1 MSNARGLLVEIAEVA
16 ALALGL
22 YLVITFAVQT
32 VYVLGPS
39 MYPTTADQDY
49 LIALRLPYRFHGPE
63 RGDIV
68 IMRSPFDPS
77 QDFIKRVVGLPGDK
91 VLVQSCK
98 VYINGNVMAEPY
110 ITSGEPW
117 ANCDQTWPQ
126 NGRPQVLASDEYFVM
141 GDHRDDSTDSRT
153 FGAIKRNQIEAL
165 AWLRVLPLNHFGFID
180 TQRPYITNQKMPAA
194 A

>member
-1 MSNARGLLVEIAEVA
+1 MPNPKGLLVEIAEVA

-39 MYPTTADQDY
+39 MYPTAVDQDY

-68 IMRSPFDPS
+68 IMRSPFDSS
-77 QDFIKRVVGLPGDK
+77 QDFIKRVVGLPGDTI
-91 VLVQSCK
+91 LVQSCK
-98 VYINGNVMAEPY
+98 VSINGHVLAEPY

-117 ANCDQTWPQ
+117 TNCSESWPQ
-126 NGRPQVLASDEYFVM
+126 NGRAQVLGRDEYFVM
-141 GDHRDDSTDSRT
+141 GDHRDDSTDSRS
-153 FGAIKRNQIEAL
+153 FGPVKRSQIQAL
-165 AWLRVLPLNHFGFID
+165 AWLRVLPINHFGLID
-180 TQRPYITNQKMPAA
+180 TQRPYITARKMPAA